1 MTKKS
6 TLKKYLFDFLIILG
20 FAIFVAI
27 TYINNFKPGIHI
39 VEINF
44 YDFMKEMLLIM
55 PAMFVIIGLL
65 DVWIPRE
72 SIQKHIG
79 HESGIKGMLWVM
91 VLAFVQAGPLYVAFP
106 VAHLLWKKGC
116 SSVNVFIY
124 ISAFT
129 TAKIPML
136 AFEIGFLGWQFSL
149 MRILV
154 TIPVFLLIGTI
165 MGKYFDRKKGVIT
178 QN

>member
-1 MTKKS
+1 MAHKS
-6 TLKKYLFDFLIILG
+6 TLKKYLFDLLIILG

-27 TYINNFKPGIHI
+27 AYTSNYQPGIDI
-39 VEINF
+39 VESNF
-44 YDFMKEMLLIM
+44 SDFMIEMALIL

-106 VAHLLWKKGC
+106 VAQLLWKKGC
-116 SSVNVFIY
+116 SATNVFIY

-165 MGKYFDRKKGVIT
+165 MGKYFQKNHCKLK
-178 QN
+178 QH